1 MATDKHQVRVDIS
14 GNAAMSW
21 DGVIASR
28 RDQGGTFGT
37 TLLATLHQGTKSKA
51 AQIHRWE
58 RMHVKICLTTEVTD
72 TGLTCNIVLM
82 SRRSTYPQC
91 TRHCSRPGAG
101 KQKSRSEIPQHRHK
115 ALILKYSLHQ
125 REQIISAANTGVR
138 FQKHSKSNAS
148 RLGFPPSTHVATVS
162 RAYWVQKACAAYC
175 LFETHNQGKSNVY
188 TAFSWR
194 TSTKTDKGNS
204 PHSAC
209 WDCGP
214 PECAL
219 DGSTKTSSS
228 SAPLWRIISLF
239 SLSARC
245 SSHYKWPTRQLMR
258 VFLVRTRVLIPP

>member
-1 MATDKHQVRVDIS
+1 MH
-14 GNAAMSW
+14 
-21 DGVIASR
+21 
-28 RDQGGTFGT
+28 
-37 TLLATLHQGTKSKA
+37 ATLFSSWCREAKISFWNPTAQTQTQSFDTQIFTTSTRADNQCSEHRCPISKA
-51 AQIHRWE
+51 LKE
-58 RMHVKICLTTEVTD
+58 
-72 TGLTCNIVLM
+72 
-82 SRRSTYPQC
+82 QC
-91 TRHCSRPGAG
+91 KSAG
-101 KQKSRSEIPQHRHK
+101 
-115 ALILKYSLHQ
+115 
-125 REQIISAANTGVR
+125 V
-138 FQKHSKSNAS
+138 
-148 RLGFPPSTHVATVS
+148 PPHPTHVATVS